1 MSGPDHLEVVDT
13 SDKLT
18 KDEVKELKA
27 LAQMSRT
34 AKWIMAGLMDSSACS
49 GWTRSAPCWTTS
61 D

>member
-27 LAQMSRT
+27 LAQMSKT
-34 AKWIMAGLMDSSACS
+34 AKWFIATGIALVSLFGMDKLAAWF
-49 GWTRSAPCWTTS
+49 GHK
-61 D
+61 